1 MSKTQAHVEKVLFKS
16 TDGLTLSGDIH
27 HPDSPPRGTA
37 IIAHPHPL
45 YGGNK
50 DNNVVETLWRALP
63 EDGFL
68 TFRFNFR
75 GVGASEGGFEEG
87 IGETHDLKGA
97 VQFLKDTGYANLP
110 CFLTGYSFG
119 AYVIHLLDT
128 LPNSVKGII
137 MVSPPVS
144 MSVFEANR
152 FKACPTLFVTGD
164 RDLFCR
170 VEYLEKLVNH
180 LKGDISL
187 KVIPGIDHFWFGK
200 EKTLVD
206 TIRPWIESCLKGAS

>member
-1 MSKTQAHVEKVLFKS
+1 MSKTQAHAEKVLFKS
-16 TDGLTLSGDIH
+16 TDGLTLSGDMH
-27 HPDSPPRGTA
+27 LPDGPPRGTA

-50 DNNVVETLWRALP
+50 DNNVVEALWRAFP
-63 EDGFL
+63 EDGL
-68 TFRFNFR
+68 LSFRFNFR
-75 GVGASEGGFEEG
+75 GVGGSEGSFEEG

-97 VQFLKDTGYANLP
+97 VQFLSDAGHASLP
-110 CFLTGYSFG
+110 CLLVGYSFG

-144 MSVFEANR
+144 MSVFEATR
-152 FKACPTLFVTGD
+152 FKIRPTLFVTGD

-170 VEYLEKLVNH
+170 IEYLEKLVNH
-180 LKGDISL
+180 LKGDVTL

-200 EKTLVD
+200 EKILVE
-206 TIRPWIESCLKGAS
+206 TIRPWIDTLLKRTA